1 MLFEEEDDDEDDDE
15 LELSTE
21 GNELLLLLLEL
32 EDEEDEELLLLE
44 LSDDELLLE
53 FSEDDD
59 ELQLQLSESTDEEHS
74 RSSSIEADS
83 KLNEMLL
90 LSQLLSPSRLQALF
104 PRSSIMASEG
114 CLNSSGLASWPLMLA
129 DAHTA
134 NRRDRVR
141 KRVILAVKKLNG

>member
-1 MLFEEEDDDEDDDE
+1 MLFEEEDDDEDE

-21 GNELLLLLLEL
+21 GNDELLLLLLEL

-53 FSEDDD
+53 LSEDDD
-59 ELQLQLSESTDEEHS
+59 KLQLQLSESTDEEHS
-74 RSSSIEADS
+74 RSSSIEVDS

>member
-1 MLFEEEDDDEDDDE
+1 MLFEEEDDDEDE
-15 LELSTE
+15 QELSTE
-21 GNELLLLLLEL
+21 GNDELILLLLEL

-53 FSEDDD
+53 LSEDDD
-59 ELQLQLSESTDEEHS
+59 ELQLQLSESTNEEHS